1 MKRCSMYNFQI
12 KSITGKH
19 LTLVRKYFFFFFF
32 FVERIKV
39 WEERQKITIVD
50 SHKNV
55 EGTNDSFALLMGI

>member
-19 LTLVRKYFFFFFF
+19 LTLVRMYFFF
-32 FVERIKV
+32 VNRINV
-39 WEERQKITIVD
+39 WGKRQKITSVD